1 MVTAGNDFKCRVL
14 DPHNQDLLATLKG
27 HKGPVLDVD
36 ISADCRCAVSA
47 SADKTLRVW
56 NCDTYECLQHCIGH
70 FGPVLSCSFGG
81 TGKNR
86 KSHKYF
92 YSSVVF
98 YNLPRGVSYFHAGF
112 SRSLIVAIDC
122 LTLDRFFSTCCI
134 CQLFK

>member
-1 MVTAGNDFKCRVL
+1 MKYMVTAGNDFKCRVL

-36 ISADCRCAVSA
+36 ISADSRCAVSA

-81 TGKNR
+81 TGKKSQ
-86 KSHKYF
+86 KSH
-92 YSSVVF
+92 VF
-98 YNLPRGVSYFHAGF
+98 LQLCRLFTTFQEEFHTSIPDF
-112 SRSLIVAIDC
+112 PDL
-122 LTLDRFFSTCCI
+122 
-134 CQLFK
+134 

>member
-1 MVTAGNDFKCRVL
+1 MKYMVTAGNDFKCRVL

-81 TGKNR
+81 TGKKSQKSQVFLQLCNLLQPSKRSFILPFRIFPIFESCNR
-86 KSHKYF
+86 LS
-92 YSSVVF
+92 
-98 YNLPRGVSYFHAGF
+98 N
-112 SRSLIVAIDC
+112 SR
-122 LTLDRFFSTCCI
+122 
-134 CQLFK
+134 